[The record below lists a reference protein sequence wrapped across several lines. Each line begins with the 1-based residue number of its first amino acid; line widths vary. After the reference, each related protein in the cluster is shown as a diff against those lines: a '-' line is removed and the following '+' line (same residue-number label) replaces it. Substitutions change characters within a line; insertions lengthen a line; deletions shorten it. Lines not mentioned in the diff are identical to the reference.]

1 MVSKQDGGIK
11 MEYSE
16 KISLRVAFGNAL
28 VKAGETRTDL
38 RVFDAGTKNSTMS
51 LAFERAYPD
60 RFYTAG
66 INEPGMMG
74 LATGL
79 AMDGK
84 PVVACDMSVFLHH
97 AYAQIRAAVRQ
108 GKDLHMI
115 IAASHTGVAVGPDG
129 GSAHD
134 ITDMARMRLI
144 PNMQVL
150 TPMDGNQVNQAVQY
164 ALNNPGFYY
173 IRLNR
178 PAVPIFTEADRPF
191 EFAKAHHLA
200 DGNKITIIAA
210 GDKAFT
216 AMEASEQLG
225 EGVADVIGISTLE
238 PLDADA
244 IIQSA
249 EKTGKV
255 ITIEDHMYVGG
266 LFESVAGVLALKRP
280 TPMARIALGRILT
293 TSGEPDELARIYK
306 VDLQELV
313 ERCKQFIG
321 DC

>member
-1 MVSKQDGGIK
+1 
-11 MEYSE
+11 MEFTE

-28 VKAGETRTDL
+28 VKAGETRTDI

-51 LAFERAYPD
+51 QAFQRAYPE

-66 INEPGMMG
+66 INEPGMIG

-84 PVVACDMSVFLHH
+84 TVVACDMSVFLHH

-108 GKDLHMI
+108 GKDLHII
-115 IAASHTGVAVGPDG
+115 IAATHTGIAVGPDG

-134 ITDMARMRLI
+134 ITDLARMRLI
-144 PNMQVL
+144 PNMNIL
-150 TPMDGNQVNQAVQY
+150 TPFDGNQVNQALVY
-164 ALNNPGFYY
+164 ALDNPGFYY

-178 PAVPIFTEADRPF
+178 PSVPIFTGKETPF
-191 EFAKAHHLA
+191 EFGKAHLLA
-200 DGNKITIIAA
+200 EGSKITIIAS

-216 AMEASEQLG
+216 AMEAAEELG

-238 PLDADA
+238 PLDINL
-244 IIQSA
+244 IIESA
-249 EKTGKV
+249 KKTGRV
-255 ITIEDHMYVGG
+255 ITIEDHMYIGG
-266 LFESVAGVLALKRP
+266 LFESIAGELALKLP
-280 TPMARIALGRILT
+280 TPMARIALNRILT

-306 VDLQELV
+306 VDKQELV
-313 ERCKQFIG
+313 ERCKLFIG
-321 DC
+321 DI